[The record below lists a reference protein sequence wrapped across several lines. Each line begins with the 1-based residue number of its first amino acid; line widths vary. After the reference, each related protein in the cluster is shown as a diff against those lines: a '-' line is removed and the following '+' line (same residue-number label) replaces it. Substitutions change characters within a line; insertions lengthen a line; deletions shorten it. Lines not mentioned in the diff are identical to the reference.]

1 MRTAVVQDAAGSH
14 QCNEC
19 GYKNILVI
27 LNNIENKLMKE
38 YDTLVINVIIKEHP
52 SHISQVMSNQFTK
65 EYTTHVINVITR
77 QQELDI
83 STVIN

>member
-1 MRTAVVQDAAGSH
+1 MVQDAAGSH

-19 GYKNILVI
+19 GYKKYIGHFKQHRKSTH
-27 LNNIENKLMKE
+27 EGKKE
-38 YDTLVINVIIKEHP
+38 YATLVINVIIKEHP

>member
-1 MRTAVVQDAAGSH
+1 MLQEVINVMSAAT
-14 QCNEC
+14 
-19 GYKNILVI
+19 KNILVI
-27 LNNIENKLMKE
+27 SNNIENQFTKE
-38 YDTLVINVIIKEHP
+38 YATLVINVIIKEHP